1 MSKIPT
7 HSTPPTLSLQIPF
20 HLLGTHTLPS
30 NIYSHASRHKAP
42 LHILRNALNKSCPEV
57 LVKIWIPKAKPVLS
71 DKESGGDRE
80 GGGQEGVTREGGMSY
95 SERKLA
101 SQVELEEEIRRWRE
115 GEEKRWE
122 KMKENNW
129 ILRRAEEGLGLVG
142 WKDGDGE
149 LTPRQAKL
157 LGDELWSFQAV
168 LQRFGVEISRTE
180 RERLDKEVR
189 MIDHCM
195 WETFGYSAVGFDRGD
210 KRKDDKNDLSDVF
223 RVVCNERCWMKIGV
237 HAPTTVDKGGIQT
250 DDLSNLSGIED
261 EGGSKGW
268 PMETIAKT
276 LLILVAFERESL
288 LLTTSSAILDYWPL
302 SRFLEYVAVKTMK
315 REKKE
320 AWHALRVRDRKSH
333 VKTTEEKRDK
343 LWMNSLEHGHG
354 EAKAFEDDL
363 PGLWTAV
370 DKMFGA
376 GRGERGITSLLHEM
390 SRFEGKGGRTL
401 VSFGQSNEN
410 TDYEQPTV
418 SSVQSTSIVFHGY
431 NSTLNAEELLAYIDF
446 VACVMEY
453 ATSQSYDLLRLKVRS
468 FRETAEDI
476 DEKVEK
482 SLERLLEMLD
492 VRPYTKKVFI
502 TDVKRK
508 KEQKEK
514 EREELD
520 RLADDKYD
528 LTEDVKKTIPRKQDD
543 LFTPLETLLHKVL
556 DKEMDYMPTF
566 IQRYGEAGG
575 FHIIPRTKVHDLL
588 LASSLTRRTSNHDI
602 NETKGGKGYT
612 ASWVEDLRSEGAG
625 EEYEVGPSGLVA
637 ASHMSSAPVSRVRSP
652 VPHASAASPPN
663 FAPPAPPRLT
673 KLRIRT
679 GGSDASIDEGLKPSP
694 RPGDGE
700 EDWEKKVSGTKI
712 SKLAERFTANS
723 RLGNR
728 EWEKKFE
735 ERRRRDDRSPMRR

>member
-1 MSKIPT
+1 MSKTPT
-7 HSTPPTLSLQIPF
+7 QSTLPTLSLQIPF
-20 HLLGTHTLPS
+20 HLLGTHTLPL
-30 NIYSHASRHKAP
+30 NIYNHASRHKAP

-57 LVKIWIPKAKPVLS
+57 LVKIWIPKAKPILS
-71 DKESGGDRE
+71 DKER
-80 GGGQEGVTREGGMSY
+80 GGQDGAAREGGMSY

-101 SQVELEEEIRRWRE
+101 SQVELEEEMKRWRE
-115 GEEKRWE
+115 EEERRWE

-149 LTPRQAKL
+149 LTLRQAKL

-168 LQRFGVEISRTE
+168 LQRFGVGISGTE

-195 WETFGYSAVGFDRGD
+195 WETFGYSAVGFDRDG
-210 KRKDDKNDLSDVF
+210 KRKDDKKDLSDVF

-237 HAPTTVDKGGIQT
+237 HAPTTVDRGRIPT
-250 DDLSNLSGIED
+250 YDLSNLGGIED

-268 PMETIAKT
+268 PMDVIAKM

-302 SRFLEYVAVKTMK
+302 SRFLEYLAVKNMK

-333 VKTTEEKRDK
+333 VKITEEKRDR
-343 LWMNSLEHGHG
+343 LWMDSLKHEHG

-370 DKMFGA
+370 DRMIGA
-376 GRGERGITSLLHEM
+376 GRGERGTASLLHEM
-390 SRFEGKGGRTL
+390 RRFEGKGGRTL
-401 VSFGQSNEN
+401 LSFGKSTEN
-410 TDYEQPTV
+410 KGYKQLTV
-418 SSVQSTSIVFHGY
+418 TSAPSTSIVFHGY
-431 NSTLNAEELLAYIDF
+431 HSTLNAEELLAYIDF
-446 VACVMEY
+446 VACVIEY
-453 ATSQSYDLLRLKVRS
+453 ATSQSYDSLRLKVRS
-468 FRETAEDI
+468 FRVIAEDI
-476 DEKVEK
+476 DEKVGK

-492 VRPYTKKVFI
+492 VRPYTKKVFV
-502 TDVKRK
+502 TDIRRK
-508 KEQKEK
+508 KEQKEM

-520 RLADDKYD
+520 RLPDDKYD
-528 LTEDVKKTIPRKQDD
+528 LTEDVKEIIPRKQDD
-543 LFTPLETLLHKVL
+543 LFTPLETFLQNVL
-556 DKEMDYMPTF
+556 DKETDYMPTF
-566 IQRYGEAGG
+566 IQRYAEAGG
-575 FHIIPRTKVHDLL
+575 FNIIPRTKVHDLL
-588 LASSLTRRTSNHDI
+588 LASSLSRRTSNHDI

-612 ASWVEDLRSEGAG
+612 ASWVEDLHSEGAA
-625 EEYEVGPSGLVA
+625 EEYEVGPSGLVV
-637 ASHMSSAPVSRVRSP
+637 SYPVSSAPISRAISP

-663 FAPPAPPRLT
+663 FAPPAPPRLP

-679 GGSDASIDEGLKPSP
+679 GGLDAGIDEVSKLSP

-712 SKLAERFTANS
+712 SKLAERFTANP

-735 ERRRRDDRSPMRR
+735 ERRRRDDRSPMR